1 MCVCALAYLFWQ
13 IICDSRDTVRIAKPQ
28 TFKSY
33 ASAEFLLS
41 VVSKLWSRNK
51 PSPRL
56 VSHIRGGA
64 VFISNEA
71 SAHVSIV
78 CVRVS
83 VSVNALH
90 KYFVAQ
96 IFIMFKWHAH
106 TRQNDGIIVST
117 FALPFFYQTNTDQHS
132 LIHSHTYLL
141 RHWSFTIG
149 FIATASKSFGSA
161 LNKV

>member
-117 FALPFFYQTNTDQHS
+117 FALPFFLPNKSRSTLTH
-132 LIHSHTYLL
+132 
-141 RHWSFTIG
+141 SFTHLL
-149 FIATASKSFGSA
+149 TSA
-161 LNKV
+161 LELYDRFHCYCFEKFRFGFE